1 MVGEPVGKSHTYS
14 MSVNL
19 SRSERFINT
28 RRALLSAARG
38 LFAERGF
45 AATLT
50 EDVVS
55 VAGLTRG
62 ALYHH
67 FADKHD
73 LFRGVYVEMQAEM
86 SQRVAQAAAERLAE
100 LRQLGDP
107 KGRFIR
113 ERIGAGCDAYLAG
126 CADPAYRR
134 IVLIDAPSVLDLRT
148 RLEIS
153 GDSQVEALARALRG
167 AMNLGELTRQPA
179 RPLAHLL
186 MGALGA
192 AGFYIGNADDAN
204 AARDQV
210 TATLR
215 SLIDGLRPPPGGSR

>member
-1 MVGEPVGKSHTYS
+1 

-19 SRSERFINT
+19 SRSERFTNT
-28 RRALLSAARG
+28 RKALLLAART
-38 LFAERGF
+38 LFAQRGF

-55 VAGLTRG
+55 SAGLTRG

-73 LFRGVYVEMQAEM
+73 LFRGVYVEMQAEI
-86 SQRVAQAAAERLAE
+86 E
-100 LRQLGDP
+100 LRTTQASAEKLSELRRHGDP
-107 KGRFIR
+107 KGLFLR
-113 ERIGAGCDAYLAG
+113 EQIIAGCNAYLDA

-153 GDSQVEALARALRG
+153 ADSQVEALARVLRG

-192 AGFYIGNADDAN
+192 AGFYIGNADDVSS
-204 AARDQV
+204 ARDQV
-210 TATLR
+210 AATLR
-215 SLIDGLRPPPGGSR
+215 SLIDGLRPAVPAGET

>member
-1 MVGEPVGKSHTYS
+1 

-19 SRSERFINT
+19 SRSERFTNT
-28 RRALLSAARG
+28 RKALLSAART

-55 VAGLTRG
+55 AAGLTRG

-73 LFRGVYVEMQAEM
+73 LFRGVYVEMQAQM
-86 SQRVAQAAAERLAE
+86 SLRNAQASAERLAE
-100 LRQLGDP
+100 LRRQSDP
-107 KGRFIR
+107 MGMFIR
-113 ERIGAGCDAYLAG
+113 EQIVAACNAYLAA
-126 CADPAYRR
+126 CADAAYRR
-134 IVLIDAPSVLDLRT
+134 IVLIDAPSVLDFRT

-153 GDSQVEALARALRG
+153 GDSHVEALARALRG
-167 AMNLGELTRQPA
+167 AMNLGELTRQPV

-192 AGFYIGNADDAN
+192 AGFYIGNADDPD

-210 TATLR
+210 TATFK
-215 SLIDGLRPPPGGSR
+215 SLMDGLRPPPTAEP